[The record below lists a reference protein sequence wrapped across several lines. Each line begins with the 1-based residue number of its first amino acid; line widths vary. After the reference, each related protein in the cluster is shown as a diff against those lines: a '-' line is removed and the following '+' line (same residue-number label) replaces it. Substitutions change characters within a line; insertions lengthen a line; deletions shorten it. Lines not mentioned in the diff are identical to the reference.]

1 MSTRNPMNKRSQD
14 QLQGKGTGM
23 TRKSASSAKPAR
35 AAASSVRVVASSAKG
50 RRKEAERGEDL
61 SNLSKEERRARK
73 QELRMRED
81 RIFTASD
88 TLLKQDYDY
97 RRYRKI
103 WWGLLILG
111 VVAIA
116 VVWLSMSLLEGKLP
130 AETLSVVELVGIVIS
145 YAVIIGAFVF
155 EFAKIRPLRNNYRSV
170 AEGMSESKLNALIER
185 GAAEDDRKRAE
196 REAKKAAKKKKEQ

>member
-1 MSTRNPMNKRSQD
+1 M
-14 QLQGKGTGM
+14 
-23 TRKSASSAKPAR
+23 
-35 AAASSVRVVASSAKG
+35 RVVASSAKG